1 MPVLQQQ
8 KMQIGNGNVGKALES
23 IRTLAKI
30 LDHFDILTLSQESQ
44 NPAKDLLDDE
54 HVADLICYRL
64 AESTSGRGNDEM
76 CQWLFDT
83 YQTEDMELQAVVLR
97 FIPTLCGLYLP
108 HAVSCPDEPLAGFE
122 AVLLALYATELRARN
137 GAPLL
142 INIPSL
148 SQPSPYHTPHKT
160 SRSSAQLQVGEVSS
174 ALEPQVAIKST
185 KRASIVGV
193 ALELFWRR
201 IVVMPLKAKL
211 DLCHYAKVWAVQGCS
226 WVNDVDAISKLA
238 ILPSQSISTSQ
249 PEGDHVAPKQGITLA
264 VGKPLA
270 VDEQS
275 VQHSPAASSRTRGK
289 SLEKQFSA
297 GVVVST
303 PDSPTAANYHEVG
316 EFHYPDDQLD
326 APRVTL
332 DQDILRPIFK
342 VLGHC
347 LMGPTS
353 SPELR
358 AAAVD
363 AARALYVRASHAL
376 NPEAIL
382 ASRSLLRLHAAAL
395 ISSR

>member
-1 MPVLQQQ
+1 MHLSLLTAQLSSLRNVSLATPSLSTQLNSGLDQLFPPQ
-8 KMQIGNGNVGKALES
+8 KMQIGNGNTGKALES
-23 IRTLAKI
+23 IRNLAKI

-160 SRSSAQLQVGEVSS
+160 SRSSAQLQQVGEVSS

-226 WVNDVDAISKLA
+226 WVNDVDAISKLT

-249 PEGDHVAPKQGITLA
+249 PE
-264 VGKPLA
+264 
-270 VDEQS
+270 
-275 VQHSPAASSRTRGK
+275 
-289 SLEKQFSA
+289 A

-316 EFHYPDDQLD
+316 EFQYPGDQLD

-353 SPELR
+353 PPELR

-363 AARALYVRASHAL
+363 AACALYVRASHAL

-395 ISSR
+395 VSSR

>member
-1 MPVLQQQ
+1 MPVLQQQQ
-8 KMQIGNGNVGKALES
+8 KMQIGNGNTGKALES
-23 IRTLAKI
+23 IRNLAKI
-30 LDHFDILTLSQESQ
+30 LDHFDILTLSEESQ

-160 SRSSAQLQVGEVSS
+160 SRSSAQLQQVGEVSS

-201 IVVMPLKAKL
+201 IVAMPLKAKL

-226 WVNDVDAISKLA
+226 WVNDVDAISKLT

-249 PEGDHVAPKQGITLA
+249 SE
-264 VGKPLA
+264 
-270 VDEQS
+270 
-275 VQHSPAASSRTRGK
+275 
-289 SLEKQFSA
+289 A

-316 EFHYPDDQLD
+316 EFQYPGDQLD

-353 SPELR
+353 PPELR

-395 ISSR
+395 VSSR

>member
-1 MPVLQQQ
+1 MNTAEPLDFTTERTVCSGGDLSSRSLTSVLDLSSSSTSRSAPG
-8 KMQIGNGNVGKALES
+8 MSPSGISAVL
-23 IRTLAKI
+23 T
-30 LDHFDILTLSQESQ
+30 DISLVSAESQ

-160 SRSSAQLQVGEVSS
+160 SRSSAQLQQVGEVSS

-226 WVNDVDAISKLA
+226 WVNDVDAISKLT

-249 PEGDHVAPKQGITLA
+249 PE
-264 VGKPLA
+264 
-270 VDEQS
+270 
-275 VQHSPAASSRTRGK
+275 
-289 SLEKQFSA
+289 A

-316 EFHYPDDQLD
+316 EFQYPGDQLD

-353 SPELR
+353 PPELR

>member
-1 MPVLQQQ
+1 ESLDFTTEKKVCSGGDLSSRSLTSVSDLSSSSTSRSAAGMSPSGISARTNMKTNIPSELARVFRNRPDLRLFSSKMPGSSSV
-8 KMQIGNGNVGKALES
+8 K
-23 IRTLAKI
+23 
-30 LDHFDILTLSQESQ
+30 HFTSRPSTLSSFSFS
-44 NPAKDLLDDE
+44 
-54 HVADLICYRL
+54 CSFMS
-64 AESTSGRGNDEM
+64 STGSSSGNDEM

-160 SRSSAQLQVGEVSS
+160 SRSSAQLQQVGEVSS

-226 WVNDVDAISKLA
+226 WVNDVDAISKLT

-249 PEGDHVAPKQGITLA
+249 PE
-264 VGKPLA
+264 
-270 VDEQS
+270 
-275 VQHSPAASSRTRGK
+275 
-289 SLEKQFSA
+289 A

-316 EFHYPDDQLD
+316 EFQYPGDQLD

-353 SPELR
+353 PPELR

-382 ASRSLLRLHAAAL
+382 ASRSLLRLNAAAL
-395 ISSR
+395 VSSR